1 MSETAV
7 FFTLDELKNL
17 NRTFNI
23 LSEEALKAH
32 YFTKADIE
40 SIYNV
45 IGKVREGI
53 EEIELDEQG

>member
-7 FFTLDELKNL
+7 FFTLEELKNL

-23 LSEEALKAH
+23 LSEEVLKAN
-32 YFTKADIE
+32 YFTKGDIE
-40 SIYNV
+40 SIFNV